1 MNKRKLGRG
10 LGALLDIEENNN
22 IVKKVDIDRVIPSE
36 IQPRKFFN
44 DTSIN
49 ELAESIKKYG
59 ILNPIIV
66 KPENGKFRIIS
77 GERRFRAA
85 QIANLK
91 EVPVI
96 IKDDVNE
103 KTSFEISLIENIHR
117 EDLNPIEEAES
128 FKRLI
133 AEFNY
138 THQQIANLIGKDRTY
153 VTNILRLLN
162 LTEFVKTQL
171 INGNLT
177 VGHCKVLVNLT
188 EEEQNKICEVIIDRK
203 LSVREVENLVSNI
216 KNKKNEKE
224 NVAKVLLYQEF
235 KDYFN
240 NISSKLNTKID
251 IDVGK
256 REKGKLLIHFK
267 NREELKKIL
276 EYFSKI
282 S

>member
-22 IVKKVDIDRVIPSE
+22 IVKKINIERVIPSE

-44 DTSIN
+44 DKTIN

-66 KPENGKFRIIS
+66 KPENGKFKIIS
-77 GERRFRAA
+77 GERRYRAA
-85 QIANLK
+85 KIANL
-91 EVPVI
+91 EEIPVI
-96 IKDDVNE
+96 IKDDLNE
-103 KTSFEISLIENIHR
+103 KISFEISLIENIHR
-117 EDLNPIEEAES
+117 EDLNPIDEAES
-128 FKRLI
+128 YEKLI
-133 AEFNY
+133 KEFNY

-153 VTNILRLLN
+153 VTNMLRLLN

-177 VGHCKVLVNLT
+177 VGHCKVIVNLS
-188 EEEQNKICEVIIDRK
+188 EEEQNKICELIIERK
-203 LSVREVENLVSNI
+203 LSVREVENLVSKI
-216 KNKKNEKE
+216 KNKKDNKE
-224 NVAKVLLYQEF
+224 NVVKVLLFQEF
-235 KDYFN
+235 KNYFN

-256 REKGKLLIHFK
+256 KEKGKLLIHFK
-267 NREELKKIL
+267 NRDELKKIL
-276 EYFSKI
+276 EYISKL
-282 S
+282 

>member
-22 IVKKVDIDRVIPSE
+22 ILKKINIERVIPSE

-44 DTSIN
+44 DKTIN

-66 KPENGKFRIIS
+66 KPENGKFKIIS
-77 GERRFRAA
+77 GERRYRAA
-85 QIANLK
+85 KIANL
-91 EVPVI
+91 EEIPVI
-96 IKDDVNE
+96 IKDDLNE
-103 KTSFEISLIENIHR
+103 KISFEISLIENIHR
-117 EDLNPIEEAES
+117 EDLNPIDEAES
-128 FKRLI
+128 YEKLI
-133 AEFNY
+133 KEFNY

-153 VTNILRLLN
+153 VTNMLRLLN

-177 VGHCKVLVNLT
+177 VGHCKVIVNLS
-188 EEEQNKICEVIIDRK
+188 EEEQNKICELIIERK
-203 LSVREVENLVSNI
+203 LSVREVENLVSKI
-216 KNKKNEKE
+216 KNKKDNKE
-224 NVAKVLLYQEF
+224 NVVKVLLFQEF
-235 KDYFN
+235 KNYFN

-256 REKGKLLIHFK
+256 KEKGKLLIHFK
-267 NREELKKIL
+267 NRDELKKIL
-276 EYFSKI
+276 EYISKL
-282 S
+282 

>member
-22 IVKKVDIDRVIPSE
+22 IVKKINIERVIPSE

-44 DTSIN
+44 DKTIN

-66 KPENGKFRIIS
+66 KPENGKFKIIS
-77 GERRFRAA
+77 GERRYRAA
-85 QIANLK
+85 KIANL
-91 EVPVI
+91 EEIPVI
-96 IKDDVNE
+96 IKDDLNE
-103 KTSFEISLIENIHR
+103 KISFEISLIENIHR
-117 EDLNPIEEAES
+117 EDLNPIDEAES
-128 FKRLI
+128 YEKLI
-133 AEFNY
+133 KEFNY

-153 VTNILRLLN
+153 VTNMLRLLN

-177 VGHCKVLVNLT
+177 VGHCKVIVNLS
-188 EEEQNKICEVIIDRK
+188 EEEKNKICELIIERK
-203 LSVREVENLVSNI
+203 LSVREVENLVSKI
-216 KNKKNEKE
+216 KNKKDNKE
-224 NVAKVLLYQEF
+224 NVVKVLLFQEF
-235 KDYFN
+235 KNYFN

-256 REKGKLLIHFK
+256 KEKGKLLIHFK
-267 NREELKKIL
+267 NRDELKKIL
-276 EYFSKI
+276 EYISKL
-282 S
+282 

>member
-22 IVKKVDIDRVIPSE
+22 IVKKINIDRVIPSE

-44 DTSIN
+44 DTTIN

-66 KPENGKFRIIS
+66 KPENGKFKIIS
-77 GERRFRAA
+77 GERRYRAA
-85 QIANLK
+85 KIANL
-91 EVPVI
+91 EEIPVI
-96 IKDDVNE
+96 IKDDLNE

-117 EDLNPIEEAES
+117 EDLNPIDEAES
-128 FKRLI
+128 YEKLI
-133 AEFNY
+133 KEFNY

-153 VTNILRLLN
+153 VTNMLRLLN

-177 VGHCKVLVNLT
+177 VGHCKVIVNLS
-188 EEEQNKICEVIIDRK
+188 EEEQNKICELIIERK
-203 LSVREVENLVSNI
+203 LSVREVENLVSKI
-216 KNKKNEKE
+216 KNKKDNKE
-224 NVAKVLLYQEF
+224 NVVKVLLFQEF
-235 KDYFN
+235 KNYFN

-256 REKGKLLIHFK
+256 KEKGKLLIHFK
-267 NREELKKIL
+267 NRDELKKIL
-276 EYFSKI
+276 EYISKL
-282 S
+282 

>member
-22 IVKKVDIDRVIPSE
+22 IVKKINIDRVIPSE

-44 DTSIN
+44 DTTIN

-66 KPENGKFRIIS
+66 KPENGKFKIIS
-77 GERRFRAA
+77 GERRYRAA
-85 QIANLK
+85 KIANL
-91 EVPVI
+91 EEIPVI
-96 IKDDVNE
+96 IKDDLNE

-117 EDLNPIEEAES
+117 EDLNPIDEAES
-128 FKRLI
+128 YEKLI
-133 AEFNY
+133 KEFNY

-153 VTNILRLLN
+153 VTNMLRLLN

-177 VGHCKVLVNLT
+177 VGHCKVIVNFS
-188 EEEQNKICEVIIDRK
+188 EEEQNKICELIIERK
-203 LSVREVENLVSNI
+203 LSVREVENLVSKI
-216 KNKKNEKE
+216 KNKKDNKE
-224 NVAKVLLYQEF
+224 NVVKVLLFKEF
-235 KDYFN
+235 KNYFN

-267 NREELKKIL
+267 NRDELKKIL
-276 EYFSKI
+276 EYISKL
-282 S
+282 

>member
-22 IVKKVDIDRVIPSE
+22 IVKKINIDRVIPSE

-44 DTSIN
+44 DTTIN

-66 KPENGKFRIIS
+66 KPENGKFKIIS
-77 GERRFRAA
+77 GERRYRAA
-85 QIANLK
+85 KIANL
-91 EVPVI
+91 EEIPVI
-96 IKDDVNE
+96 IKDDLNE

-117 EDLNPIEEAES
+117 EDLNPIDEAES
-128 FKRLI
+128 YEKLI
-133 AEFNY
+133 KEFNY

-153 VTNILRLLN
+153 VTNMLRLLN

-177 VGHCKVLVNLT
+177 VGHCKVIVNFS
-188 EEEQNKICEVIIDRK
+188 EEEQNKICELIIERK
-203 LSVREVENLVSNI
+203 LSVREVENLVSKI
-216 KNKKNEKE
+216 KNKKDNKE
-224 NVAKVLLYQEF
+224 NVVKVLLFQEF
-235 KDYFN
+235 KNYFN

-256 REKGKLLIHFK
+256 KEKGKLLIHFK
-267 NREELKKIL
+267 NRDELKKIL
-276 EYFSKI
+276 EYISKL
-282 S
+282 